1 MILMKNKA
9 LFALI
14 AALLCGCLLLAACKG
29 GQEQETSSTADT
41 TAPAESVTD
50 PVEDS
55 SDPAQTEQGTQNG
68 GEESG
73 TQGDGATSDEQTTSP
88 ETEPVPDTVT
98 YTVSVIGSDGNPRQG
113 ALVRIFKGEEQ
124 VTMAVTAADG
134 NATAELPAD
143 TYAVVI
149 DNVLGENYSK
159 EGCTL
164 TPDSTSLT
172 VNLYGIP
179 APGEE
184 IYAYSASADD
194 YISYMANKL
203 SEGSYGISVNAD
215 DMTYYLF
222 TASRGGTFS
231 ISTDAELPVSI
242 GYFGSTSYVLTESVA
257 TEENNAITVDVY
269 DDMVFN
275 YAFVIGVR
283 SEEATLTECVLRI
296 EYLSERETT
305 ENDVPWN
312 DLMPTEVLTQYTMGA
327 GTPTNFAVDSAE
339 IALVYSENDGCYH
352 VGSEDG
358 PVVLINL
365 GNDSLYMDALTT
377 VCGNMRLGVYV
388 YGEDGKLLS
397 KDSYNELIWA
407 YDAVSDGGYYPLDDT
422 LIDMLKTVGDY
433 MGWYDPASPMYL
445 FEGVALEP
453 ANAFLFACVYLK

>member
-14 AALLCGCLLLAACKG
+14 AALLCGCLLLAGCEG

-73 TQGDGATSDEQTTSP
+73 PQGDGATSDEQTTSP

-164 TPDSTSLT
+164 TPDRVRRSMHTAQARMIIFPT
-172 VNLYGIP
+172 WQ
-179 APGEE
+179 
-184 IYAYSASADD
+184 
-194 YISYMANKL
+194 ISSPRAAMAFP
-203 SEGSYGISVNAD
+203 S
-215 DMTYYLF
+215 
-222 TASRGGTFS
+222 
-231 ISTDAELPVSI
+231 
-242 GYFGSTSYVLTESVA
+242 
-257 TEENNAITVDVY
+257 
-269 DDMVFN
+269 
-275 YAFVIGVR
+275 
-283 SEEATLTECVLRI
+283 
-296 EYLSERETT
+296 
-305 ENDVPWN
+305 
-312 DLMPTEVLTQYTMGA
+312 
-327 GTPTNFAVDSAE
+327 
-339 IALVYSENDGCYH
+339 
-352 VGSEDG
+352 
-358 PVVLINL
+358 
-365 GNDSLYMDALTT
+365 
-377 VCGNMRLGVYV
+377 MRT
-388 YGEDGKLLS
+388 
-397 KDSYNELIWA
+397 I
-407 YDAVSDGGYYPLDDT
+407 
-422 LIDMLKTVGDY
+422 
-433 MGWYDPASPMYL
+433 
-445 FEGVALEP
+445 
-453 ANAFLFACVYLK
+453 